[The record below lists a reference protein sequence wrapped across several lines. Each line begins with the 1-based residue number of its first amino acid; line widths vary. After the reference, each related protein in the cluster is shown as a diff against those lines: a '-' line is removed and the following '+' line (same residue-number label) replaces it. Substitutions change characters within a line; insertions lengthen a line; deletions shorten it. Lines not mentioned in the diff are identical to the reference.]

1 MGPFVLHDALRGEV
15 EDAGVSAQC
24 EALPER
30 VLKGLDKGKSM
41 DHHGLADIGQQVH
54 GAHRRQALSIEC

>member
-30 VLKGLDKGKSM
+30 VLKGLDKGNPWITMDLLTLVSKSM
-41 DHHGLADIGQQVH
+41 VLT
-54 GAHRRQALSIEC
+54 SIKP